1 MNTSLFHPLRGVERS
16 EAERSTNPKLIVVGT
31 IETSVDKLV
40 LLLGFIFILLL
51 NLNIL

>member
-16 EAERSTNPKLIVVGT
+16 EAERSTNLKLISLGMTETLVV
-31 IETSVDKLV
+31 KLV
-40 LLLGFIFILLL
+40 LLLGFIFVLLL

>member
-1 MNTSLFHPLRGVERS
+1 MNTNSFHPPRGVERS
-16 EAERSTNPKLIVVGT
+16 EAERSTNLKLIVVGMT
-31 IETSVDKLV
+31 ETSVVKLV

>member
-16 EAERSTNPKLIVVGT
+16 EAERSTNLKLIVVGMT
-31 IETSVDKLV
+31 ETSVAKLV